1 MTKQIFILFLFFIS
15 NYTNAQILSYEKF
28 ISEYIDINNN
38 IEFIILRQLKL
49 SDKTTKYLAL
59 NPMTLETKIINSNNI
74 KERNWE
80 HLEDKYSAS
89 VYMKL
94 RNHAKMYRNEGELKN
109 AGIQNIKSQNSYMIT
124 TDLCP
129 SSKKLDYHLYT
140 DIAKNTTITI
150 PIGIAITGSWMRYH
164 KNDLKWLL
172 DMQKN
177 KLLSIT
183 WINHSYNHNYI
194 RERKLHSNFLL
205 IRDTD
210 VEKEILDMEELMLEN
225 KLNLSIYFR
234 FPGLISN
241 RIIYN
246 QIIDYGLIPLGSDSW
261 IGKNKFPKEG
271 SIALVHGNGNDPKGV
286 RKLKKWLDSN
296 KNNLNIESINKSF
309 IDFFKN

>member
-1 MTKQIFILFLFFIS
+1 MIKQLFLLFLFFIS
-15 NYTNAQILSYEKF
+15 NYTNAQILRYEKF

-38 IEFIILRQLKL
+38 IEFIILRQFKL

-74 KERNWE
+74 TERDWE
-80 HLEDKYSAS
+80 YLEDKYSTS
-89 VYMKL
+89 IYMKL
-94 RNHAKMYRNEGELKN
+94 RNHAKMYKNEGELKN
-109 AGIQNIKSQNSYMIT
+109 AGIQNIKSKNSYMIT

-140 DIAKNTTITI
+140 DIAKNTMLTI
-150 PIGIAITGSWMRYH
+150 PIGIAISGSWMKYH
-164 KNDLKWLL
+164 KNDLRWLL

-194 RERKLHSNFLL
+194 RERKLNSNFLL
-205 IRDTD
+205 IRNTD
-210 VEKEILDMEELMLEN
+210 IEKEVLDMEELMLEN

-234 FPGLISN
+234 FPGLVSN
-241 RIIYN
+241 TIIYN

-271 SIALVHGNGNDPKGV
+271 SIVLVHGNGNDPKGV
-286 RKLKKWLDSN
+286 RRLRKWLDLN
-296 KNNLNIESINKSF
+296 KNNLNIESINKVF
-309 IDFFKN
+309 IDYFKN